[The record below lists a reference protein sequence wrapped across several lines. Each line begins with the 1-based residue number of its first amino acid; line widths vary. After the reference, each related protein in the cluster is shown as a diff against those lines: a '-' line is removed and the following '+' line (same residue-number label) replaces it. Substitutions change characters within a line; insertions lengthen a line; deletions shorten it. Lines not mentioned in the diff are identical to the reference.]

1 MAMVE
6 TSKMGKRGIVVIPAK
21 LRKKFRLEEGSFII
35 AEEHAEG
42 ILLRPAAVL
51 PVEIY
56 APERKAEM
64 ILGNATNAKEYAKA
78 VAEVKAMGLDP
89 ARIDHFRPRGV

>member
-56 APERKAEM
+56 TPERKAEM

>member
-1 MAMVE
+1 MATVE
-6 TSKMGKRGIVVIPAK
+6 TSKVGKRGIVVIPAK
-21 LRKKFRLEEGSFII
+21 LRKKFHLQEGSYLI

-51 PVEIY
+51 PVEMY
-56 APERKAEM
+56 SPEREAEF
-64 ILGNATNAKEYAKA
+64 ILGNASNAKEYAKA

-89 ARIDHFRPRGV
+89 AKIDHFKPHGV